1 MAQSPDDRR
10 CIFIVGS
17 SRSGTTMMGR
27 ILNRHP
33 AVHTFHELH
42 FFEELWSPGSKG
54 SGTSREEA
62 LDVAAQLL
70 YRERGGGYLAHG
82 DPSDYRRE
90 ARAVLDAGPPL
101 DNSTRL
107 DVYRTVLFREAA
119 ENDAPVPC
127 EQTPRNGYYL
137 GEILERFPGARV
149 LHMVRDPRDVLLSQ
163 KRKWRRRFLGASN
176 IPRTEA
182 IRAWVNYHPLT
193 ISQLWRASV
202 KAVAPYR
209 DHPRVRTVAFEEM
222 LDAPEATVRSVCEF
236 VGIRFEE
243 QMRSV
248 RQVGSSH
255 REDRPDQRGID
266 PSRSGNW
273 RTDGLSDTEIFL
285 CETVTAAPMGRCGY
299 ETNDSRPGPLMLA
312 LSALLFPVKL
322 GAALLLNRSRMERIW
337 DALRRRLR

>member
-119 ENDAPVPC
+119 EHDAPVPC

-137 GEILERFPGARV
+137 GEILERFPGAQV
-149 LHMVRDPRDVLLSQ
+149 LHIVRDPPRRAALSEAKVEAPLSGGVQ
-163 KRKWRRRFLGASN
+163 HPARGGRSGLGQLPPPHDQPALAGLRESRGAV
-176 IPRTEA
+176 PR
-182 IRAWVNYHPLT
+182 P
-193 ISQLWRASV
+193 S
-202 KAVAPYR
+202 P
-209 DHPRVRTVAFEEM
+209 
-222 LDAPEATVRSVCEF
+222 
-236 VGIRFEE
+236 
-243 QMRSV
+243 
-248 RQVGSSH
+248 
-255 REDRPDQRGID
+255 RPDRG
-266 PSRSGNW
+266 
-273 RTDGLSDTEIFL
+273 
-285 CETVTAAPMGRCGY
+285 V
-299 ETNDSRPGPLMLA
+299 
-312 LSALLFPVKL
+312 
-322 GAALLLNRSRMERIW
+322 
-337 DALRRRLR
+337 